1 MISYNPLWITL
12 IKRGKQKTDLY
23 EITSSATVAKM
34 SKNEPV
40 SLRVVE
46 QICLA
51 FNCNIEDAIEILPD
65 KHE

>member
-12 IKRGKQKTDLY
+12 VKAGKQKTDLY

-46 QICLA
+46 QICLSLGCA
-51 FNCNIEDAIEILPD
+51 VDEVIEILPD
-65 KHE
+65 E

>member
-1 MISYNPLWITL
+1 MISYNPLWVTL
-12 IKRGKQKTDLY
+12 IKAGKQKTDLY

-46 QICLA
+46 QICLSLG
-51 FNCNIEDAIEILPD
+51 CGVEDVIEILPD
-65 KHE
+65 NE

>member
-51 FNCNIEDAIEILPD
+51 LNCNIEDAIEILPD

>member
-51 FNCNIEDAIEILPD
+51 LNCNIEDAIEILPD
-65 KHE
+65 ET

>member
-12 IKRGKQKTDLY
+12 VKAGKQKTDLY
-23 EITSSATVAKM
+23 EIASSATVAKM

-51 FNCNIEDAIEILPD
+51 FNCSVEDVIEILPD

>member
-1 MISYNPLWITL
+1 VISYNPLWVTL
-12 IKRGKQKTDLY
+12 IKKGKQKTDLY

-46 QICLA
+46 QICLSLGCA
-51 FNCNIEDAIEILPD
+51 VDEVIEILPD
-65 KHE
+65 E

>member
-12 IKRGKQKTDLY
+12 VKAGKQKTDLY

-40 SLRVVE
+40 PLRGVE

-51 FNCNIEDAIEILPD
+51 FNCGVEDVIEILPD

>member
-51 FNCNIEDAIEILPD
+51 FNCNIEDVIEILPD
-65 KHE
+65 EA